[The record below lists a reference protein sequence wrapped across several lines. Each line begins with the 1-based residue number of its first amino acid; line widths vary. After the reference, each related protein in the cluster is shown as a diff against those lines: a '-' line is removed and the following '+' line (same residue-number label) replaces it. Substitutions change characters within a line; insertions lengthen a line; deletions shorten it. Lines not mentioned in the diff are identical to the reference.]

1 MRVFSKQKMLDRLE
15 KEGRSHMVSE
25 QSIRVMNMLDGQ
37 EARKS
42 DFKALIH
49 DELAYFV
56 RVGGKNYP
64 VSLNDC
70 IDK

>member
-1 MRVFSKQKMLDRLE
+1 MKVFSKQKMLDRLE

-42 DFKALIH
+42 DFKDLIH

-56 RVGGKNYP
+56 RVNSINYP

>member
-1 MRVFSKQKMLDRLE
+1 MKVFSKQKMLDRLE

-56 RVGGKNYP
+56 RVNGNNYP

>member
-1 MRVFSKQKMLDRLE
+1 
-15 KEGRSHMVSE
+15 MVSE

-37 EARKS
+37 EARKN
-42 DFKALIH
+42 DFKDLIH

-56 RVGGKNYP
+56 RVNSINYP